1 MNSEQ
6 VFSFDLNESLLFE
19 KGQEVAEIRS
29 ISLEPNISIQS
40 FNEYISIRGVMELQ
54 GEYEKKLSSDDGE
67 DSLASLLDSDE
78 AYRYIEQIS
87 DIDETVS
94 EFHHRF
100 PVEISVP
107 SYRIDSLDDVTV
119 EITFFDYEL
128 PDERKLNLMSTIEIQ
143 GINEDGDMLEPEKET
158 ESERESA
165 RYEAED
171 DQAKVVEP
179 LEQDMGDDEESI
191 DIDDTFEF
199 EIKKMDESDVDRD
212 EDVLLEQESPKD
224 DSQEQGNL
232 LTEEDQPSAEENKS
246 EAESDRWAWKKK
258 QSQTLAEFFEESNP
272 HEGAEKD
279 DGSALEHV
287 SENLSVSPDD
297 ISLSRDDEADS
308 EDKTDLRYLTGMFR
322 EDEES
327 YTQMRLCIVQEDD
340 TLESIAERYGTTSMH
355 LASQNKL
362 TEDSVSEGQLL
373 HIPYKA
379 KS

>member
-1 MNSEQ
+1 M
-6 VFSFDLNESLLFE
+6 FSFDLNESLLFE

-54 GEYEKKLSSDDGE
+54 GEYEKKLSSDDRE

-246 EAESDRWAWKKK
+246 EAESDRWGWKKK
-258 QSQTLAEFFEESNP
+258 QSQTLAEFFEESNSD
-272 HEGAEKD
+272 EGAEKD
-279 DGSALEHV
+279 DGPALEHV